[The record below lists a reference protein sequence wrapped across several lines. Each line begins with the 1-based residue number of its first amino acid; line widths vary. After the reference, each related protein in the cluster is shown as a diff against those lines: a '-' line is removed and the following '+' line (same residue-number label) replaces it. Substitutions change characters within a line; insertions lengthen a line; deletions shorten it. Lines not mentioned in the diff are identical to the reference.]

1 MLSLK
6 MIKKRKAR
14 TRNISVLWVIRIS
27 LEIGVPPTM
36 IFMWLLEAE
45 VRDQDIYKYFFCLV
59 NNRDRS
65 KTND

>member
-1 MLSLK
+1 MLFPK

-14 TRNISVLWVIRIS
+14 TRNISILWVIRIS
-27 LEIGVPPTM
+27 LEIGVPPIM

-59 NNRDRS
+59 SRS
-65 KTND
+65 KTNG